1 MKMYEQIIK
10 NMPPGL
16 ERAVLRVLSFHVG
29 RERAIKLPELTRQ
42 VARITG
48 MDYGESLKRQVRG
61 CVAGMRKEG
70 HLICAAHT
78 SDGGYFLAANLAEVT
93 EFLEG
98 DLNARIRD
106 MSETVRSMRRAAHE
120 RWGDAFQA
128 SLF

>member
-1 MKMYEQIIK
+1 MKVYEEIIK
-10 NMPPGL
+10 NMEPGL

-29 RERAIKLPELTRQ
+29 RKQAIKLPELTRQ
-42 VARITG
+42 VSRLTG
-48 MDYGESLKRQVRG
+48 QKSGETLKRQVRG
-61 CVAGMRKEG
+61 CMAGLRKDG

-78 SDGGYFLAANLAEVT
+78 ADGGYFMAANLAEVN
-93 EFLEG
+93 EFLES

-106 MSETVRSMRRAAHE
+106 MSETVRSMSKAAQE